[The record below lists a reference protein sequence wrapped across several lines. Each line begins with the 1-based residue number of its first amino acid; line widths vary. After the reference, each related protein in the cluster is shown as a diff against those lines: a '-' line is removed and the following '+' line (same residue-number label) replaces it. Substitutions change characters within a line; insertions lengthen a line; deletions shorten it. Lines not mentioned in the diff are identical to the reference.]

1 MSHIDPRIVIS
12 WMALHTVI
20 ATGLGSDAVLVETDR
35 YPPLLLRVAWHVA
48 LWAFPPLGVY
58 LLRANRDF
66 FKGRRAWAVACMVF
80 SFWAWAAAAGLVGYA
95 LLDNA

>member
-20 ATGLGSDAVLVETDR
+20 ATGLGSEAVLVETDR

-48 LWAFPPLGVY
+48 LWAFAGARPTRT
-58 LLRANRDF
+58 RAVLSA
-66 FKGRRAWAVACMVF
+66 RRAAP
-80 SFWAWAAAAGLVGYA
+80 A
-95 LLDNA
+95 LLIVRQFPVTGEKLLQLLATA